1 MSDSVGLLKTIGE
14 FGMKRSHPFWV
25 WLIAIALGVL
35 LVMFAFSLDAPVHA
49 WQKNHV
55 WKNITVLRRN
65 VTRGTDWPVHM
76 VVGLSFAGVARWRGS
91 KKWTRVFLAMVAAG
105 ALAGTSAYALKVATG
120 RVRPSVNIEK
130 VWGKQSL
137 KQNYQAFPSGH
148 TAVTTGFFAILFFVN
163 WRVGLLCLPIPLF
176 VAFSRI
182 FLGAHYLSDVA
193 AATVLGILSAMLV
206 AQFMGPFNRNSAA
219 ANSKHASL

>member
-1 MSDSVGLLKTIGE
+1 
-14 FGMKRSHPFWV
+14 MKPPRTFWV
-25 WLIAIALGVL
+25 WLIAIVLGAL
-35 LVMFAFSLDAPVHA
+35 LVMLAFSIDAPVHA
-49 WQKNHV
+49 WQKKHV

-65 VTRGTDWPVHM
+65 VTRGTDWPAHM
-76 VVGLSFAGVARWRGS
+76 VVGLSFAGLAWCRGS

-120 RVRPSVNIEK
+120 RVRPSVKIEK

-137 KQNYQAFPSGH
+137 RQNYQAFPSGH

-176 VAFSRI
+176 VAFSRV
-182 FLGAHYLSDVA
+182 FLGAHYLSDVVA
-193 AATVLGILSAMLV
+193 GMALGILSAMLISH
-206 AQFMGPFNRNSAA
+206 FLLRGDRRPNLR
-219 ANSKHASL
+219 